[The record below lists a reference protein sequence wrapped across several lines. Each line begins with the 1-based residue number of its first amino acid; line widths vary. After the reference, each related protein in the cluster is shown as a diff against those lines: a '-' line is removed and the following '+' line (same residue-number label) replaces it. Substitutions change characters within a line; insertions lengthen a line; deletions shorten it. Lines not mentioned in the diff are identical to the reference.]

1 MSEGAAAAKAATAQS
16 QASAAAAVQ
25 DRGFTRLELQLNDY
39 PGPTKTALFGIQ
51 HVLVMFTAMVGGPLI
66 VARLLNLPADTRIEM
81 VTGTMIGCGLAT
93 MVSALGVGFIGPR
106 LPIVMGVFYIFIGP
120 MVAIAKEV
128 SLAAAM
134 TALMIGGLVQF
145 AWSPLIG
152 RLHRFFPPIVT
163 GTTIVLIGTGLMKI
177 GINVAT
183 GLNTPAFGKPLTLG
197 LAALMLVLIILI
209 SMYAKGFI
217 RALSLFVTMVIGYLI
232 SASLGLLSFGT
243 VADAQWVKVPT
254 IMPYGGFAWPGMIGL
269 IAVIVCFFATAVE
282 TTGHTLAVCRITGV
296 PAESWRIRGAVS
308 NDGIGSSIS
317 ALFGGMALT
326 SYSQNIGVI
335 SLTGVGSRFV
345 VAAGGAF
352 LVVMALIPKVGAIIA
367 LMPAAVLGGV
377 LLFMF
382 GMVASVGID
391 IIGNNMKS
399 RRDALI
405 VASSLALGLGIQAAP
420 PGAFD
425 VIPQALKILVTDG
438 IVMGIMLAMLL
449 NIVLPREVEKAA
461 PAAH

>member
-1 MSEGAAAAKAATAQS
+1 MGNAVAAHDQPAPAAHGAPD
-16 QASAAAAVQ
+16 V
-25 DRGFTRLELQLNDY
+25 RGFTKLELQLNDY
-39 PGPTKTALFGIQ
+39 PGPVRTALFGIQ

-66 VARLLNLPADTRIEM
+66 VARLLELPADTRITM

-93 MVSALGVGFIGPR
+93 MVSALGVSFIGPR

-120 MVAIAKEV
+120 MVAISKEAG
-128 SLAAAM
+128 LAAAM
-134 TALMIGGLVQF
+134 TALIIGGLVQF

-163 GTTIVLIGTGLMKI
+163 GTTILLIGTGLMKI
-177 GINVAT
+177 GISVAT
-183 GLNTPAFGKPLTLG
+183 GANTPAFGKPLTLG
-197 LAALMLVLIILI
+197 LATLMIVLILVI
-209 SMYAKGFI
+209 SRFATGFV
-217 RALSLFVTMVIGYLI
+217 RALSLFITMVIGYFV
-232 SASLGLLSFGT
+232 SAALGLLNFQT
-243 VADAQWVKVPT
+243 VADAGWIAVPQPF
-254 IMPYGGFAWPGMIGL
+254 PYGGLAWPPIVGL

-308 NDGIGSSIS
+308 NDGIGSAVS

-345 VAAGGAF
+345 VAAGGLF
-352 LVVMALIPKVGAIIA
+352 LVVMAMVPKVGAIIA

-391 IIGNNMKS
+391 IIGSNMRA
-399 RRDALI
+399 RRDAII
-405 VASSLALGLGIQAAP
+405 VAASLAVGLGIQAAP

-425 VIPQALKILVTDG
+425 AVPQALRILVTDG
-438 IVMGIMLAMLL
+438 IVMGILLAMFL
-449 NIVLPREVEKAA
+449 NIVMPKIDQK
-461 PAAH
+461 

>member
-1 MSEGAAAAKAATAQS
+1 MSDGTTAAAPAVTPTAA
-16 QASAAAAVQ
+16 Q
-25 DRGFTRLELQLNDY
+25 DRGFTRLEFQLNDY

-66 VARLLNLPADTRIEM
+66 VARLLNLSPELRIEM

-93 MVSALGVGFIGPR
+93 MVSALGIGFVGPR

-120 MVAIAKEV
+120 LVAIGKEV

-152 RLHRFFPPIVT
+152 RLQRYFPPIVT

-197 LAALMLVLIILI
+197 LAALMIVLIILI
-209 SMYAKGFI
+209 SSYARGFI
-217 RALSLFVTMVIGYLI
+217 RTLSLFVTMVIGYLV
-232 SASLGLLSFGT
+232 SASLGLLNFGT
-243 VADAQWVKVPT
+243 VAEAQWVKVPNL
-254 IMPYGGFAWPGMIGL
+254 MPYGGFEWPGLVGV

-308 NDGIGSSIS
+308 NDGIGSVIS

-352 LVVMALIPKVGAIIA
+352 LVVMALIPKVGAVIA
-367 LMPAAVLGGV
+367 LMPSPVLGGV

-391 IIGNNMKS
+391 IIGSNMKS

-405 VASSLALGLGIQAAP
+405 VASSIALGLGIQAAP
-420 PGAFD
+420 PAAFD
-425 VIPQALKILVTDG
+425 VVPQAVKILVTDG
-438 IVMGIMLAMLL
+438 IVMGIMLAMFL
-449 NIVLPREVEKAA
+449 NIVLPREAERPVA
-461 PAAH
+461 AAH